1 MSLQKNLVQAVL
13 VGFVVFIIFT
23 VADRFGGFWAGVLG
37 SIPIFLPIALFLT
50 QSDMCN
56 YSYMLMVSLGVYLV
70 AAIIFVLLYHNNV
83 IGRWQA
89 MALAMAFWL
98 AAVIPLFLYLNKK
111 PPALLNDCIQRF
123 TEEGLQSTS

>member
-1 MSLQKNLVQAVL
+1 MSLQKNLIQAVL
-13 VGFVVFIIFT
+13 VGFVVFLIFT
-23 VADRFGGFWAGVLG
+23 VADKFGGFWAGVLG

-70 AAIIFVLLYHNNV
+70 ATIIFVLLYHNNV

-89 MALAMAFWL
+89 MALAMAFWFI
-98 AAVIPLFLYLNKK
+98 AVIPLFLYINKK
-111 PPALLNDCIQRF
+111 PPAILNDCINRF
-123 TEEGLQSTS
+123 ASEGTK